1 MQGSSSRDA
10 ATGRAIVLLLCVA
23 LLLRVAPAAQ
33 RSEVAAALYPLDDE
47 VRFSASE
54 GSISLRLIWPIISL
68 SFAFSMAYSVCRC
81 GIRSDVQ
88 QYRKLREDIVSLVFA
103 TTRSHLVRF
112 MLAIERVLPR
122 SWVGIRSWNEE
133 HHRLPRRSEVRD
145 YYNCVLEC

>member
-103 TTRSHLVRF
+103 TTRSYLVRF

-122 SWVGIRSWNEE
+122 SWLGIRSWNEE

>member
-112 MLAIERVLPR
+112 MLATTPSQRIKPLAMRIRIHFDTILVEARRRERVA
-122 SWVGIRSWNEE
+122 
-133 HHRLPRRSEVRD
+133 
-145 YYNCVLEC
+145 